1 LHFHSE
7 DSTICRGRE
16 LERVEVATKRNRGSS
31 WEFIVRR
38 KGVLPKPLYLTFGS
52 EEEGDRY
59 VKKLEALL
67 DAGVVPEEFRQRQR
81 EMLNIEDVAREY
93 LAVHQVPPSDKRC
106 LAVVVSRIGKTR
118 LDNISY
124 DWAESW
130 VTGLKRERNLSPS
143 TIRHHVGALARCF
156 DWGTRRSVVGLTTN
170 PLRQLPKRYATYN
183 DSDASAARAIEGYA
197 RIDVERDRRLR
208 SGEEARIRAILGGE
222 KPEGRE
228 RAFGLRYQGAL
239 ECLFELALE
248 TAMRLRELYTLSQ
261 DQVSLSE
268 RTAFLEKTKNGDK
281 RQVPL
286 TSVAMKAIQRYEK
299 QVQQGKRGMDMF
311 KFDGGLFF
319 PWWDGN
325 LSEGVLRKTT
335 SLLSRQFARLF
346 EAAGCADLRFHDLR
360 HEATSRLFERSKL
373 SDIEI
378 SRVTGHKDPRVLRRY
393 SNLRGSDLA
402 AKLW

>member
-1 LHFHSE
+1 M
-7 DSTICRGRE
+7 
-16 LERVEVATKRNRGSS
+16 ATKRNRGSS
-31 WEFIVRR
+31 WEFVVRR
-38 KGVLPKPLYLTFGS
+38 KGVLPKPLYLTFVS

-59 VKKLEALL
+59 VRKLEALL
-67 DAGVVPEEFRQRQR
+67 DAGVVPEEFRQRQG
-81 EMLNIEDVAREY
+81 EMLTIEDVAREY
-93 LAVHQVPPSDKRC
+93 LAVQQVPSTDKRC

-118 LDNISY
+118 LGSISY
-124 DWAESW
+124 EWAESW

-156 DWGTRRSVVGLTTN
+156 DWGARRSIVGLMTN

-183 DSDASAARAIEGYA
+183 DSDANAARALKGSA
-197 RIDVERDRRLR
+197 RTDVERDRRLQ
-208 SGEEARIRAILGGE
+208 SGEEARIRGILAGE

-228 RAFGLRYQGAL
+228 RAFELRYQGAL

-248 TAMRLRELYTLSQ
+248 TAMRLRELYTLSK
-261 DQVSLSE
+261 DQVSLSQ

-286 TSVAMKAIQRYEK
+286 TSVAMKSIQRYVK
-299 QVQQGKRGMDMF
+299 QVEQGRRGMDSF
-311 KFDGGLFF
+311 KFDKGLLF
-319 PWWDGN
+319 PWWNGSVSDE
-325 LSEGVLRKTT
+325 LLRKTT
-335 SLLSRQFARLF
+335 SLLSRQFARVF
-346 EAAGCADLRFHDLR
+346 EGAGCIDLRFHDLR

>member
-1 LHFHSE
+1 METL
-7 DSTICRGRE
+7 
-16 LERVEVATKRNRGSS
+16 VATKRNRGSS
-31 WEFIVRR
+31 WEFVVRR
-38 KGVLPKPLYLTFGS
+38 KGLLPKPLYLTFAS

-67 DAGVVPEEFRQRQR
+67 DVGVVPEEFRHRQG
-81 EMLNIEDVAREY
+81 EMLTIQEVAREY
-93 LAVHQVPPSDKRC
+93 LAAQEVPSSDKRC

-118 LDNISY
+118 LSGISY

-156 DWGTRRSVVGLTTN
+156 DWGARRSIAGLITN

-183 DSDASAARAIEGYA
+183 DSDASAARALKGSA
-197 RIDVERDRRLR
+197 RTDVERDRRLQ
-208 SGEEARIRAILGGE
+208 SGEEARIRGILARE

-228 RAFGLRYQGAL
+228 RAFELRYQGAL

-248 TAMRLRELYTLSQ
+248 TAMRLRDLYTLSK
-261 DQVSLSE
+261 DQVSLSQ

-286 TSVAMKAIQRYEK
+286 TSVAMKAIQRYVK
-299 QVQQGKRGMDMF
+299 QVEQGTRGMDGF
-311 KFDGGLFF
+311 KFEKGLLF
-319 PWWDGN
+319 PWWNGG
-325 LSEGVLRKTT
+325 LSDEVLRKTT
-335 SLLSRQFARLF
+335 SLLSRQFARVF
-346 EAAGCADLRFHDLR
+346 EAAGCVDLRFHDLR

-378 SRVTGHKDPRVLRRY
+378 SRITGHKDPRVLRRY